1 MPTSIQWTII
11 FASGALILWLLWF
24 IHRQQQTLSRHRR
37 QEKEQFDRYQ
47 AHRDRAIE
55 SIQVLARA
63 MLAGQVELSEGCIRV
78 KVLLDSVA
86 PELHDDERF
95 SIFNHLY
102 SQTQHM
108 PTHQA
113 RKEVDKRFLFK
124 LDKQRWQLEND
135 HKVEILTASKALL
148 EHHFNSN

>member
-1 MPTSIQWTII
+1 MSTTTQWI
-11 FASGALILWLLWF
+11 FILAGLAAILWLLWF
-24 IHRQQQTLSRHRR
+24 IRR
-37 QEKEQFDRYQ
+37 QHQKLSFHRLQEQEQQARYQ
-47 AHRDRAIE
+47 DHRNSAIE
-55 SIQVLARA
+55 SIQVIARA

-86 PELHDDERF
+86 PELHEDERF
-95 SIFNHLY
+95 AVFNHLY

-108 PTHQA
+108 PTHEA

-124 LDKQRWQLEND
+124 LDRQRWQLEND

-148 EHHFNSN
+148 EHQFH